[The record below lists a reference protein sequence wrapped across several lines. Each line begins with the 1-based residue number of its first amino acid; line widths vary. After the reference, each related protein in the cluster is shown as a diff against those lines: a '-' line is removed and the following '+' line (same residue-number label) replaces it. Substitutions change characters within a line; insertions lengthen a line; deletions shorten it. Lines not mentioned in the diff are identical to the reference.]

1 MPKLGKCV
9 SQFVEDSSTIYL
21 KIDWHSV
28 FLQTG
33 ASFSRQPYCKS
44 LAEGTVCLQYNHEI
58 MKIYF
63 FAVGD
68 SGSFIRLFVALLQ
81 IGKMGLKPS
90 PQQPTQRYYL
100 QLLSS
105 CKESLGKWYL
115 TMHCNLPTSL
125 RLSAT
130 HRSTLTGMN
139 MCNRV
144 ASQMQWIVRC
154 DHTGDSLQLTA
165 NVRMIEDQKTRPATV
180 LCLGNSSKKE
190 KKPAKYFW
198 CA

>member
-1 MPKLGKCV
+1 MVSFTFVCDHCDGKSRVFSKLSVLRTAIAITPSNLDLMPKLGKCV

-33 ASFSRQPYCKS
+33 ASFSRQPHCKS

-105 CKESLGKWYL
+105 CKESLGK
-115 TMHCNLPTSL
+115 
-125 RLSAT
+125 
-130 HRSTLTGMN
+130 
-139 MCNRV
+139 
-144 ASQMQWIVRC
+144 
-154 DHTGDSLQLTA
+154 
-165 NVRMIEDQKTRPATV
+165 
-180 LCLGNSSKKE
+180 
-190 KKPAKYFW
+190 
-198 CA
+198 